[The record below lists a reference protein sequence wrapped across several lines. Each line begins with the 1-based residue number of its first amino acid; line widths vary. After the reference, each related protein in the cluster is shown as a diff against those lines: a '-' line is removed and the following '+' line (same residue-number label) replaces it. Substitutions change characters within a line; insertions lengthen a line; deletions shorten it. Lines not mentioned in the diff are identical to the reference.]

1 MKKIF
6 KWILSKWKYIL
17 IIILII
23 ASLWLLIKLSSNQIL
38 LAIFSGLFGSLC
50 VSLVFE
56 LINDINKSL
65 SNKRLI
71 SQIRIREFAPVKR
84 TLSSFIRNINTRE
97 DSLLETFNLT
107 SSFTNGKID
116 ISNFEFN
123 MFVFKNAF
131 DRLGKSK
138 LMDNDKEYVKENI
151 SCLLMQ
157 DNAKENEVERDT
169 PDLFYEF
176 HEFNEACIQLYKK
189 MEQLNL
195 DYNLNIFSN
204 EEINAIDYFSREIKL
219 REILKFYY
227 PYRLVKILEQI
238 LNIEKFLKA
247 NFTPFYKN
255 PAFGKFINNLPQNL
269 KKMNKE
275 MEEYIKKNDKLAI
288 EYLDKLSNRNK
299 K

>member
-6 KWILSKWKYIL
+6 KWILSKWKYAL
-17 IIILII
+17 ITIFIVT
-23 ASLWLLIKLSSNQIL
+23 SLLLLIKFSCNQTL
-38 LAIFSGLFGSLC
+38 LAIFSGLFGSAC
-50 VSLVFE
+50 VSFLFE

-84 TLSSFIRNINTRE
+84 TLSSFIRSINTRE
-97 DSLLETFNLT
+97 DFLLETFNLT
-107 SSFTNGKID
+107 SSFTDGKID

-123 MFVFKNAF
+123 MFVFKNAS
-131 DRLGKSK
+131 DRLEKSELK
-138 LMDNDKEYVKENI
+138 DNDKEYVKTNI

-157 DNAKENEVERDT
+157 DNAEENDVKQDT

-247 NFTPFYKN
+247 DFTPFYKKS
-255 PAFGKFINNLPQNL
+255 AFREFINNLPQNL

-275 MEEYIKKNDKLAI
+275 IEVYTKKNDKKAI
-288 EYLDKLSNRNK
+288 EYLDNLSNRNK
-299 K
+299 N